1 MLAQHSD
8 YSLRQPQSVMCLLL
22 RKPSVRALTWMR
34 QTPWEARRLLF
45 VVFRNLGFW
54 KLAVHRRANIFGVS
68 AALALHIA
76 STRGHTEAVKALL
89 RSRASV
95 DSKLRSGPSS
105 LHLAAEAGHAK
116 TAVELLEAGKKLGS
130 SLTIQRKSAEDL
142 STELTF
148 LAFLQGLL

>member
-1 MLAQHSD
+1 
-8 YSLRQPQSVMCLLL
+8 V
-22 RKPSVRALTWMR
+22 
-34 QTPWEARRLLF
+34 E
-45 VVFRNLGFW
+45 
-54 KLAVHRRANIFGVS
+54 
-68 AALALHIA
+68 
-76 STRGHTEAVKALL
+76 
-89 RSRASV
+89 
-95 DSKLRSGPSS
+95 SKLRSGPSS